1 MIIMESPIS
10 IHVEQQ
16 AEFNCIVKVYKTY
29 KTVAVVEELL
39 LNQLTS
45 PHTHPKHIHTHNT
58 HTHMHAT
65 HT

>member
-29 KTVAVVEELL
+29 KTVAVVEEWL

-45 PHTHPKHIHTHNT
+45 PEKSMNAI
-58 HTHMHAT
+58 
-65 HT
+65 